1 MITIKSAPARVGAR
15 IMGIGAYRPTRV
27 VTNDEIAPLI
37 DSSDEWIQQRTGI
50 NSRRFANELETLE
63 EMAALAATEAIADA
77 KIKPAQIGVVLV
89 ATLTNPVQ
97 FPAVAPTIATRLGI
111 PDPGAF
117 DVGAA
122 CAGFVY
128 ALSTAADM
136 VKAGSVEYA
145 LVIGAERMT
154 DVLDMTDR
162 SSAFIFGDGAG
173 AFVVGPADFNGFGP
187 IIFGSD
193 GSQAEAIS
201 MTSTWF
207 DFRSGKVPEPPTLRM
222 EGQQVFRLAVS
233 EMVGVAQRAITAA
246 GLEPKDLAAFIPH
259 QANNRIT
266 DAIVK
271 ALDFPDSVAIARD
284 IRDSGNTTAAT
295 VPLALHALRSEG
307 RAPAGA
313 PALLLGFGA
322 GLTYAA
328 QVVALP

>member
-27 VTNDEIAPLI
+27 VTNEEIAPLI

-50 NSRRFANELETLE
+50 HSRRFASEHETLA

-162 SSAFIFGDGAG
+162 GSAFIFGDGAG

-207 DFRSGKVPEPPTLRM
+207 DFRSGKVPEPPRLRM
-222 EGQQVFRLAVS
+222 EGQQVFRWAVS

-307 RAPAGA
+307 RAPTGA

>member
-27 VTNDEIAPLI
+27 VTNEEIAPLI

-50 NSRRFANELETLE
+50 NSRRFASELETLE

-162 SSAFIFGDGAG
+162 GSAFIFGDGAG

-207 DFRSGKVPEPPTLRM
+207 DFRSGKVPEPPRLRM
-222 EGQQVFRLAVS
+222 EGQQVFRWAVS

-307 RAPAGA
+307 RAPTGA

>member
-37 DSSDEWIQQRTGI
+37 DSSDQWIQQRTGI
-50 NSRRFANELETLE
+50 DSRRFANELETLE

-173 AFVVGPADFNGFGP
+173 AFVVVPADFNGFGP

-222 EGQQVFRLAVS
+222 EGQQVFRWAVS

>member
-27 VTNDEIAPLI
+27 VTNEEIAPLI

-50 NSRRFANELETLE
+50 HSRRFANELETLE

-162 SSAFIFGDGAG
+162 ASAFIFGDGAG

-207 DFRSGKVPEPPTLRM
+207 DFRSGKVPEPPRLRM
-222 EGQQVFRLAVS
+222 EGQQVFRWAVS

-307 RAPAGA
+307 RAPTGA

>member
-1 MITIKSAPARVGAR
+1 M
-15 IMGIGAYRPTRV
+15 
-27 VTNDEIAPLI
+27 
-37 DSSDEWIQQRTGI
+37 
-50 NSRRFANELETLE
+50 
-63 EMAALAATEAIADA
+63 AATEAIADA

-222 EGQQVFRLAVS
+222 EGQQVFRWAVS

>member
-162 SSAFIFGDGAG
+162 GSAFIFGDGAG
-173 AFVVGPADFNGFGP
+173 AFVVGPADFNGFCP

-207 DFRSGKVPEPPTLRM
+207 DFRSGKVPEPPMLRM
-222 EGQQVFRLAVS
+222 EGQQVFRWAVS

>member
-15 IMGIGAYRPTRV
+15 IIGIGAYRPTRV

-222 EGQQVFRLAVS
+222 EGQQVFRWAVS

>member
-1 MITIKSAPARVGAR
+1 MTVIKSAPARVGAR
-15 IMGIGAYRPTRV
+15 IMGIGAYRPFRV

-50 NSRRFANELETLE
+50 QTRRFASEHETLD
-63 EMAALAATEAIADA
+63 EMAALAAAEAMADA
-77 KIKPAQIGVVLV
+77 GVKPEQIGVVLV

-97 FPAVAPTIATRLGI
+97 FPAVAPTVAAKLGI

-117 DVGAA
+117 DIGAA

-136 VKAGSVEYA
+136 VKSGSVEYA

-154 DVLDMTDR
+154 DVLDFTDR
-162 SSAFIFGDGAG
+162 GSAFIFGDGAG
-173 AFVVGPADFNGFGP
+173 AMVVGPADFNGFGP

-193 GSQAEAIS
+193 GSQADAIS

-207 DFRSGKVPEPPTLRM
+207 DFRSGKAPAPPTLRM
-222 EGQQVFRLAVS
+222 AGQQVFRWAVS

-246 GLEPKDLAAFIPH
+246 GLEPKDLAAFVPH

-271 ALDFPDSVAIARD
+271 ALDFPDTVAVARD

>member
-207 DFRSGKVPEPPTLRM
+207 DFRSGKVPEPPRLRM
-222 EGQQVFRLAVS
+222 EGQQVFRWAVS

-307 RAPAGA
+307 RAPTGA

>member
-193 GSQAEAIS
+193 CSQAEAIS

-222 EGQQVFRLAVS
+222 EGQQVFRWAVS

>member
-50 NSRRFANELETLE
+50 NSRRFANEHETLE

-89 ATLTNPVQ
+89 ATLSNPVQ

-162 SSAFIFGDGAG
+162 GSAFIFGDGAG

-207 DFRSGKVPEPPTLRM
+207 DFRSGKVPKPPMLRM
-222 EGQQVFRLAVS
+222 EGQQVFRWAVS

-328 QVVALP
+328 QVVVLP

>member
-222 EGQQVFRLAVS
+222 ECQQVFRWAVS